1 MLSVADSGTSEGQ
14 KTWCVYMLRGLRDE
28 IKKIDLLSKHT
39 YLAEKI
45 IHTALGLSEKEK
57 RITSRERN
65 MLKIAFEAGAVSAT
79 HYRELFRDKTPQE
92 ISRRIRDLRNKNL
105 LLSLTEGS
113 RKYVINLKAASL
125 RLGIMEA
132 LDQQG
137 FLPPQLPAN
146 P

>member
-1 MLSVADSGTSEGQ
+1 M
-14 KTWCVYMLRGLRDE
+14 TWCIYMLRGLRDE
-28 IKKIDLLSKHT
+28 IKKIDLLSNHT

-45 IHTALGLSEKEK
+45 IHTALALSEKEK

-65 MLKIAFEAGAVSAT
+65 MLKIAFDTGAVSAT

-113 RKYVINLKAASL
+113 RKYVINLKATLL